1 MANVVR
7 WDPFREIADLQ
18 QTMDRFFDRGVGRIL
33 ARENGA
39 DAYFPLDLYETEDE
53 VVVRASLP
61 GARPEDVN
69 VSVNGDVL
77 TIKAET
83 KAETEGRQPN
93 YYRQERR
100 FGVMQR
106 ALQLPVRVN
115 ADSAAAEFEH
125 GVLTLKLPKAEE
137 AKPKTIEIKPKN
149 VIESSAKAS

>member
-18 QTMDRFFDRGVGRIL
+18 STMDQFFNRGVGRIL

-39 DAYFPLDLYETEDE
+39 DSYFPLDLYETEED
-53 VVVRASLP
+53 VVVKASLP

-83 KAETEGRQPN
+83 KAESEEKQPN

-106 ALQLPVRVN
+106 ALQLPVRVDADKAN
-115 ADSAAAEFEH
+115 ADFEH
-125 GVLTLKLPKAEE
+125 GVLTLHLPKAEE
-137 AKPKTIEIKPKN
+137 ARPKTIEIKPKN
-149 VIESSAKAS
+149 VIESSTTGA